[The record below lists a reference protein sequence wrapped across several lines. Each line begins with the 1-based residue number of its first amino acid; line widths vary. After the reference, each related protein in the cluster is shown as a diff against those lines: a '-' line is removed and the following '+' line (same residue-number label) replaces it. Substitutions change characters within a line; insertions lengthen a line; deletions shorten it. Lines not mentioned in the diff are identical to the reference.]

1 MEGLNWR
8 RHDLTPV
15 DMKNLE
21 LLTVARDLLLGND
34 SVVVEQ
40 DLLYARLT
48 DGAASALRAALDD
61 TQKSQ

>member
-34 SVVVEQ
+34 CVVVEQ
-40 DLLYARLT
+40 DLRYARLT
-48 DGAASALRAALDD
+48 DGAA
-61 TQKSQ
+61 